1 MLLGLKRRFAFHRV
15 NKTFAGTKKWEQK
28 RKVLNSIGHDLGKG
42 TKVVAPIVLQG
53 ILHTGSDC
61 YLNRGFSLYGLGEVF
76 IGDNCDIAPD
86 VTFLT
91 GSHIIGDETRRAGDG
106 TTKNITVGNGT
117 WICARSTIVGG
128 VKIGNG
134 VVVAA
139 GAVVTKD
146 VPDNVLVGGVPA
158 KIIRKF
164 DE

>member
-61 YLNRGFSLYGLGEVF
+61 YLNR
-76 IGDNCDIAPD
+76 
-86 VTFLT
+86 
-91 GSHIIGDETRRAGDG
+91 
-106 TTKNITVGNGT
+106 
-117 WICARSTIVGG
+117 
-128 VKIGNG
+128 
-134 VVVAA
+134 VVAA